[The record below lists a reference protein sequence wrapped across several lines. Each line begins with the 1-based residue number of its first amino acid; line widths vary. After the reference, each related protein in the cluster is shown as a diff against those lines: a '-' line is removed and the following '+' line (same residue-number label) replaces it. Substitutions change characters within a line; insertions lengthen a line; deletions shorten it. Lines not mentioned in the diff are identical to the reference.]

1 MKMIKKIIVAVF
13 MSLTMMVSVVHADN
27 YAYTIHL
34 YSGGSGSS
42 EDSVLLQT
50 YTKNY
55 GETLSFSQDE
65 LQAMVNLPEDSKYY
79 VKGVKKAG
87 HDNNDTDDLNSLNYY
102 VSEDMD
108 LVIKYGLK
116 ETEVNYTVNFVDT
129 EGNPLSYV
137 DQNGVSHDS
146 LTYYGNVGDKV
157 VVACVYIDGYEPNAY
172 NLKKTLAKDES
183 QNVLTFTYKKNPGFV
198 YRYVDLGAINGRTTY
213 LGTTTTT
220 NNGNNTTTGGTTN
233 QNGTTTDQ
241 ANNDNN
247 EGPQDVVDLDDNETP
262 LANLNDNETP
272 KGFFSLEN
280 TPMVAGSLAAL
291 LAIIAIIVFLL
302 KKKKSHV

>member
-13 MSLTMMVSVVHADN
+13 MSLAMMVSVVHADN

-172 NLKKTLAKDES
+172 NLKKTLVKDES
-183 QNVLTFTYKKNPGFV
+183 ENVLTFTYTKNPGFV
-198 YRYVDLGAINGRTTY
+198 YRYVDLGAINGGTTY
-213 LGTTTTT
+213 LGTTTNGT
-220 NNGNNTTTGGTTN
+220 NNANNANNPGNGTNQGGTTDGTD
-233 QNGTTTDQ
+233 NG
-241 ANNDNN
+241 

-262 LANLNDNETP
+262 LANLDDNETP
-272 KGFFSLEN
+272 KGFFSSEN
-280 TPMVAGSLAAL
+280 APIIAGIGAGI
-291 LAIIAIIVFLL
+291 LAIIAIILFFL
-302 KKKKSHV
+302 KKKKSHA